1 MSAEFS
7 LHCNIVGPN
16 KETFECGFRIIRD
29 QNKTANA
36 GPAANAYGPA
46 ANAYGPAANNAYGPA
61 ANAYGP
67 AANNAYG
74 PAANAYGPVIAIC
87 GKTIIR
93 R

>member
-36 GPAANAYGPA
+36 GPAAS
-46 ANAYGPAANNAYGPA
+46 
-61 ANAYGP
+61 
-67 AANNAYG
+67 NAYG

>member
-36 GPAANAYGPA
+36 GPAAN
-46 ANAYGPAANNAYGPA
+46 NAYGPAANNAYGPA
-61 ANAYGP
+61 ANNAYGP

>member
-46 ANAYGPAANNAYGPA
+46 AS
-61 ANAYGP
+61 
-67 AANNAYG
+67 NAYG